1 MGFWQ
6 FYSQHL
12 RIDFR
17 MCSSFNFWQGTCNQ
31 VNQLEKSV
39 LLQRKILFK
48 KGTMVTVLSA
58 RFDNQKI
65 TEILQEISRKTGHR
79 LTIIKES
86 FEIW

>member
-1 MGFWQ
+1 
-6 FYSQHL
+6 
-12 RIDFR
+12 

-65 TEILQEISRKTGHR
+65 TEILQEIRRKTAHR
-79 LTIIKES
+79 LTIIKKS
-86 FEIW
+86 FKVW